1 MRRFALVMALLA
13 AAVVASAQ
21 TADDAEKLKAFHDIN
36 ALSPAT
42 HEFHLGW
49 HFGYVQSMFRMFGMD
64 WRITAVYLPLL
75 PPLPGARLEDGA
87 KIPNPF
93 ELTGTPY
100 ASTMP
105 PMFDKDRSWAVERE
119 YRRIERLTAKAQY

>member
-1 MRRFALVMALLA
+1 MRHFALVVALLA
-13 AAVVASAQ
+13 AAAVASAQ
-21 TADDAEKLKAFHDIN
+21 TADDAQKLKVFHDLN
-36 ALSPAT
+36 PDRPAT
-42 HEFHLGW
+42 DHRIHWHEGYFEFRALG
-49 HFGYVQSMFRMFGMD
+49 MN
-64 WRITAVYLPLL
+64 WRIFYLPLAA
-75 PPLPGARLEDGA
+75 PLPGARLEDGA

-119 YRRIERLTAKAQY
+119 YRRIERLTANAQQ